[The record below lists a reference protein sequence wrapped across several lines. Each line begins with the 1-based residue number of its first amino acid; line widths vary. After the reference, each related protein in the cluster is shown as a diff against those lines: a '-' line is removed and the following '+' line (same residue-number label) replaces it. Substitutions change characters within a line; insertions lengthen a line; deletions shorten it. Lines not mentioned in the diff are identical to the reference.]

1 MTAGFS
7 PNFQPQIQTTYP
19 QYAQMPAAAQPS
31 YAQSPMPAKQP
42 QIYRQT
48 PQYPQSY
55 PQGYYF
61 PQSPGIINYVTPPA
75 QTQQNTVRSQKC
87 YKSAS
92 FHHISRMNK
101 TR

>member
-42 QIYRQT
+42 QIYRQL
-48 PQYPQSY
+48 PN
-55 PQGYYF
+55 
-61 PQSPGIINYVTPPA
+61 IRKAI
-75 QTQQNTVRSQKC
+75 RKDI
-87 YKSAS
+87 
-92 FHHISRMNK
+92 ISRK
-101 TR
+101 ARGLLTT